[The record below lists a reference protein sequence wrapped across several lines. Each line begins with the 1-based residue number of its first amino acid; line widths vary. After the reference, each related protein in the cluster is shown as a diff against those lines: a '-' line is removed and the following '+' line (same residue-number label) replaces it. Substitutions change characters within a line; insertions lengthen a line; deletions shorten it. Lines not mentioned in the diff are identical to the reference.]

1 MAIRPLIRVGLV
13 FAVCVT
19 FATDA
24 LCMPDASS
32 HGPVTVLAYI
42 AALVAICVI
51 IHAAGL
57 IALYSWLTSVPP
69 AGTSEYLS
77 LL

>member
-1 MAIRPLIRVGLV
+1 
-13 FAVCVT
+13 
-19 FATDA
+19 
-24 LCMPDASS
+24 MPDASS